1 MASNTREY
9 EAIDLE
15 RHTSAQFDA
24 ELEDI
29 RERVLSMGGL
39 VEQQVADSAQAL
51 VAGDGELGERVAH
64 QDYHVN
70 SAEVD
75 IDEQCTRIIA
85 KRQPQASDL
94 RLVLA
99 IAKTI
104 TDLERIGDEAEK
116 IGRFAAQAASRE
128 RPANAFRQIDTL
140 ATHVRQMMRDAL
152 DAFARLDAEAALAV
166 AQADEGVDREYE
178 SAIRECMTFMMEDP
192 RTISP
197 MLDVLWAVKALE
209 RIGDHAT
216 NIGEYVVYLVGG
228 RNVRHTSV
236 EAMEQVVAETPRVPR
251 QAGG

>member
-1 MASNTREY
+1 MNTQTR
-9 EAIDLE
+9 DKVRLE
-15 RHTSAQFDA
+15 SHTSAQFDN

-39 VEQQVADSAQAL
+39 VESQVADGASAL
-51 VAGDGELGERVAH
+51 VDGDGELGERVAA
-64 QDYHVN
+64 QDYRVN
-70 SAEVD
+70 AAEVD

-85 KRQPQASDL
+85 KRQPQAGDL

-99 IAKTI
+99 VAKTI

-116 IGRFAAQAASRE
+116 IGRFAAQIASRE
-128 RPANAFRQIDTL
+128 RPASAFRQIETL
-140 ATHVRQMMRDAL
+140 AAHVRQMMRDAL
-152 DAFARLDAEAALAV
+152 DSFARLDAEAALAV
-166 AQADEGVDREYE
+166 AQADLDVDREYE
-178 SAIRECMTFMMEDP
+178 SAVRECMTFMMEDP

-236 EAMEQVVAETPRVPR
+236 EAMEQVVAEAPRVAR
-251 QAGG
+251 EKDG